1 MQINIKVTS
10 AEVSWRMLRNHW
22 KFNEMENRILQEFF
36 SGVYIVG
43 RNIFLK
49 ATWGC
54 MSPSPTSGTCSNNMK

>member
-43 RNIFLK
+43 RNIF
-49 ATWGC
+49 
-54 MSPSPTSGTCSNNMK
+54 